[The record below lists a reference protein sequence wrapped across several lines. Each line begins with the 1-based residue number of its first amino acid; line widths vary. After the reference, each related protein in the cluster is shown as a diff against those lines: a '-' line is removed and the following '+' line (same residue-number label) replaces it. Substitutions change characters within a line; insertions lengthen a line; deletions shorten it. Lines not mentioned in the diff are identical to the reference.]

1 MNFVGKVKR
10 FQWKSRKSLTLVA
23 ILLLAIIFLRIKYY
37 RYSTEIK
44 LAKAKAETV
53 WEYVADFSNLKQ
65 LNPSIVDFLILND
78 SGNFETWHYTVQYK
92 EVSSNWPYLTSAT
105 LAHFEVKHVNKLVQA
120 YYINSNHTS
129 CMAFGC
135 ICLTTYSSYDFTQQ
149 GNGVDVFEL
158 VNYQCPVIFSGLCRK
173 NIEHQRE
180 LIARNLIKHF
190 S

>member
-1 MNFVGKVKR
+1 MYFR
-10 FQWKSRKSLTLVA
+10 
-23 ILLLAIIFLRIKYY
+23 
-37 RYSTEIK
+37 
-44 LAKAKAETV
+44 
-53 WEYVADFSNLKQ
+53 
-65 LNPSIVDFLILND
+65 VDFLILND

-135 ICLTTYSSYDFTQQ
+135 ICCKWKSRIVNIIFVCLHVLVTTYSSYDFTQQ

-158 VNYQCPVIFSGLCRK
+158 VNYQCPVIFSYLCRK